1 MRHIGGMW
9 SCRVVAVALLSS
21 SLAAGATHAFATPAA
36 PSFEPG
42 SGRAEAKYVRAGP
55 SRGALPL
62 TPQLGLALADH
73 LGARGRGDVR
83 TLDLGILAD
92 FLPPEL
98 AGAFPVVKVESTEDG
113 AEEGRAESAGTP
125 SEVPARAGAFELHAR
140 AGRDPFGEST
150 FRGGPVDLG
159 GVVVQDG
166 QAKAFSGVVDGG
178 AREAI
183 GQVHIGKVI
192 LGGGAVVLEGL
203 EWRALHRTGAEAA
216 EQARFSLGAVVVQG
230 QRFSLPEGS
239 DQPLRD
245 AIAAAEPVLRPLGLH
260 LQLPEPRIEAG
271 ISEISPLRV
280 RVADS
285 EVARVLAPALEAA
298 QPGRDAVVDAVR
310 SASEEG
316 DAALLVADVA
326 LGVVAG
332 GSSLDVELGGASAR
346 TAESAG
352 RFEFASFDL
361 SGGGAG
367 FDLAAGGPTPAR
379 LTSPGTGGGIGATLA
394 GGGRAPAVPAVGSQ
408 PSAPVRS
415 DSTVDLATRIPASSD
430 GGAGPLLPIGVATLA
445 AAACFI
451 AMDYRRLRRLPFL
464 R

>member
-1 MRHIGGMW
+1 M
-9 SCRVVAVALLSS
+9 
-21 SLAAGATHAFATPAA
+21 
-36 PSFEPG
+36 
-42 SGRAEAKYVRAGP
+42 
-55 SRGALPL
+55 
-62 TPQLGLALADH
+62 
-73 LGARGRGDVR
+73 
-83 TLDLGILAD
+83 
-92 FLPPEL
+92 
-98 AGAFPVVKVESTEDG
+98 
-113 AEEGRAESAGTP
+113 
-125 SEVPARAGAFELHAR
+125 
-140 AGRDPFGEST
+140 
-150 FRGGPVDLG
+150 
-159 GVVVQDG
+159 
-166 QAKAFSGVVDGG
+166 
-178 AREAI
+178 
-183 GQVHIGKVI
+183 HIGKVI

-451 AMDYRRLRRLPFL
+451 AIDYRRLRRLPFL